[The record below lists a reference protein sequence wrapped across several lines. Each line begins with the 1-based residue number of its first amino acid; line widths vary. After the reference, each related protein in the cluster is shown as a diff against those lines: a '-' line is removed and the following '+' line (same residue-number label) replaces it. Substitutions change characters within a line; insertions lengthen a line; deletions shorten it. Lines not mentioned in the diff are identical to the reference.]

1 VYPILVPAG
10 PGWGRENY
18 LLEKE
23 CRFFYRLFFKKGK
36 MMPLI
41 ISIVGYSKSGK
52 TRLIERIIPILHSK
66 GYTVGVIKHA
76 GHGFSL
82 DQPGK
87 DSGKFREAGAEGVVL
102 IGSGQI
108 GYLGKVDDSAPLL
121 LDRLEQTFF
130 SDRDIV
136 LTEGFKKSD
145 KPKIVVLTKGQEE
158 QLLREIDGNIVAT
171 IGEKPVRSDG
181 AHFSP
186 DDSEGLVEA
195 LEDRFLKDRKKPPI
209 RVILDGKN
217 IPMNHF
223 VQEIIRSGMLG
234 LLSPLKGYKDSR
246 KIEVEINGQMGG
258 SSR

>member
-1 VYPILVPAG
+1 
-10 PGWGRENY
+10 
-18 LLEKE
+18 
-23 CRFFYRLFFKKGK
+23 

-41 ISIVGYSKSGK
+41 ISIVGFSNSGK
-52 TRLIERIIPILHSK
+52 TRLIEKIIPILNSK

-76 GHGFSL
+76 GHGFSA
-82 DQPGK
+82 DQPEK
-87 DSGKFREAGAEGVVL
+87 DSCKFQQAGAEGAVL
-102 IGSGQI
+102 VGLGQI
-108 GYLGKVDDSAPLL
+108 GYFGKGDDSDPLL

-130 SDRDIV
+130 FDQDVV

-158 QLLREIDGNIVAT
+158 QLLKEIEGNIVAT
-171 IGEKPVRSDG
+171 IGEKPVRSDW

-186 DDSEGLVEA
+186 DDSEGLVQV

-223 VQEIIRSGMLG
+223 VQEIIRSGIRG

-246 KIEVEINGQMGG
+246 RIEVKINGQRGG
-258 SSR
+258 AS